1 MKMRLQAATEMFN
14 GASWIFLCQIWPMQN
29 RSQEKE
35 EMINSLEENVLG
47 LTEKVGK
54 LSSLVAKQEQYKI
67 KNEMDLEI
75 SPGDIDIAH
84 IE

>member
-1 MKMRLQAATEMFN
+1 
-14 GASWIFLCQIWPMQN
+14 
-29 RSQEKE
+29 
-35 EMINSLEENVLG
+35 MINSLEENVLG

-67 KNEMDLEI
+67 KNEIDLEI